1 MADSSITLNAP
12 TVPGGP
18 QMATATDT
26 STFNYQKVVVGNDI
40 GGVAAPVTSANPL
53 AVSQTG
59 TATVGGAAASLGS
72 NSGNP
77 VKVGGAYNSAAP
89 TVTSG
94 QVVDLQTDSNG
105 NLKVNIAA
113 GAAAGGT
120 SSTIGSAYPAT
131 ATAVGATDG
140 TNMRALNV
148 DGSGFLKVN
157 VAAGATQAVVDN
169 STGFTSG
176 TSQALPI
183 AGFYQ
188 TSPTA
193 LTSGDFGIPLMAK
206 TRQLR
211 TVIDIDGAANSGV
224 TMVGAI
230 APATPAAT
238 SIKASAGAVAIIHA
252 TNDTTGPVY
261 LKFFNLATGS
271 VTLGTTSA
279 AFQFEIPG
287 NSASSGAGFVLATAI
302 PIPFSTAITY
312 TVTGAIALNDNTSIT
327 ASKVNL
333 TFGYA

>member
-1 MADSSITLNAP
+1 MADTFINLNSP
-12 TVPGGP
+12 SVTPFVPV
-18 QMATATDT
+18 ATATDA
-26 STFNYQKVVVGNDI
+26 SGYNYQKIVVCNDI
-40 GGVAAPVTSANPL
+40 SGTPAPITTSNTL
-53 AVSQTG
+53 AVAQQG
-59 TATVGGAAASLGS
+59 TATVGGVVASLGS

-77 VKVGGAYNSAAP
+77 VKVGAAYNSSAP
-89 TVTSG
+89 TVTTG
-94 QVVDLQTDSNG
+94 QVVDLQADSSG

-120 SSTIGSAYPAT
+120 SSSFGSAFPAAGT
-131 ATAVGATDG
+131 AIGMTNG
-140 TNMRALNV
+140 TNMVAFQADSN
-148 DGSGFLKVN
+148 SYLKVN

-176 TSQALPI
+176 SSQALPI
-183 AGFYQ
+183 AGFYA

-211 TVIDIDGAANSGV
+211 TVIDIDGAANGNM

-230 APATPAAT
+230 APGTPAAT
-238 SIKASAGAVAIIHA
+238 AIKTSAGALALIHA

-261 LKFFNLATGS
+261 LKFYNLATGS
-271 VTLGTTSA
+271 VTLGSTSA
-279 AFQFEIPG
+279 LFQFEIPG
-287 NSASSGAGFVLATAI
+287 NSASTGAGFVMALPI

-312 TVTGAIALNDNTSIT
+312 AVTGAISLTDNTSIT

-333 TFGYA
+333 AFGYA